1 MDLKTKLHALV
12 SKYDSL
18 IIFLVIEC
26 LALTAFSLADANV
39 IFRYLGFLIA
49 FALLP
54 FAMMFTSKDEW
65 VSLAFF
71 SIPLVIIAALTGFS
85 TFTTSMGFGILDNL
99 SVVLGTLAFF
109 FIGFALRRVKK
120 FKIDIALLAIGAAMA
135 LLVFFSL
142 VYSLYQYG
150 PFHVAIYDGLV
161 YYYDGRLFLV
171 SEESKWLLGFSFVE
185 ISIDYISLFGAMT
198 STALAGLLY
207 VSPKKEPRKFWIMA
221 AIGLVGLLSIVLLP
235 NLNALYL
242 LIPVMLF
249 ALAYR
254 FAKARQKWATV
265 VQYIFFAFIGI
276 VGIVLVIAV
285 VNAAGSNFVSDAIA
299 GNTLLNR
306 LFNANRF
313 VRPINDVLKQMFTT
327 SGLFGYPLTYIEG
340 LVANTGAFEFEIIK
354 EGGLLAFL
362 AILIFIIAV
371 IVAMARYSARSKDPA
386 YVKII
391 ILSVLIAVLLNASFL
406 WQTFPLIY
414 KDDFYFSFFR
424 SAPYLIVLFLIGYA
438 YYPSHDASKYALDS
452 EEQALGSEPTSKT
465 DEIIVK
471 EEEIHL

>member
-54 FAMMFTSKDEW
+54 FALMFTSKEEW
-65 VSLAFF
+65 LSLLFF
-71 SIPLVIIAALTGFS
+71 SIPLIIIAFLTGFS
-85 TFTTSMGFGILDNL
+85 TFTISMGFGLLDNL

-120 FKIDIALLAIGAAMA
+120 FRIDIALLAIGAAMA
-135 LLVFFSL
+135 LLVLLSL
-142 VYSLYQYG
+142 IYSLYQYG

-161 YYYDGRLFLV
+161 YYYDGRLFVV

-185 ISIDYISLFGAMT
+185 ISINYISLFGAMT

-207 VSPKKEPRKFWIMA
+207 VSPRQEPRKFWIMA

-254 FAKARQKWATV
+254 FAKLRQKWAAV
-265 VQYIFFAFIGI
+265 VQYVFFAFLGI
-276 VGIVLVIAV
+276 AGIVLLVAI

-299 GNTLLNR
+299 GNGLLNR
-306 LFNANRF
+306 LFNTNRF
-313 VRPINDVLKQMFTT
+313 VRPINDVLKQMFTV

-354 EGGLLAFL
+354 EGGIIAFL
-362 AILIFIIAV
+362 ALLFFIIIV
-371 IVAMARYSARSKDPA
+371 IVAMSRYSARSKDPA

-438 YYPSHDASKYALDS
+438 YNPSRDASKYALDS
-452 EEQALGSEPTSKT
+452 EEKAIASESTPKI
-465 DEIIVK
+465 DEVIK